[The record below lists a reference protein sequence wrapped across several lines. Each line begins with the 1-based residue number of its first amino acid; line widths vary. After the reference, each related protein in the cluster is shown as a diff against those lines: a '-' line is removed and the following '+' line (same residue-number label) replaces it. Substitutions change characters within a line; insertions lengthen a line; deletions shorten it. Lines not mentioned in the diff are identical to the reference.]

1 MKTGSKE
8 RDLFLKLCRFC
19 VYRERAISEVKKKM
33 DYLEVPIHE
42 QKNYIDLLQ
51 EEKFLNESRFAQSFA
66 NGKFRNNSWGK
77 HKIVLSLREK
87 RISLVDIEFAVMK
100 LDEEEYQN
108 TIIKL
113 IHKKKRTYS
122 NENVLITRKR
132 IADFLQRKGYELN
145 LVWQLLKQELPD

>member
-19 VYRERAISEVKKKM
+19 AYRERAISEVSKKM
-33 DYLEVPIHE
+33 NDLEVPSND
-42 QKNYIDLLQ
+42 QMYYIELLQ
-51 EEKFLNESRFAQSFA
+51 EEKFLDERRFAQSFA

-77 HKIVLSLREK
+77 HKIVSGLREK
-87 RISLVDIEFAVMK
+87 KISLEDIDFAMLK

-108 TIIKL
+108 KIITL
-113 IHKKKRTYS
+113 INKKKRGYYNS
-122 NENVLITRKR
+122 NILITRKK
-132 IADFLQRKGYELN
+132 IADFLQRKGYETN